1 MIYDYKCK
9 QCSEIFE
16 VWATLAEKEKGLQ
29 PECPKCQSKETKQ
42 MMGALSIGGGSSKSG
57 NSGGGDMPPP
67 MCGPGAGCC

>member
-9 QCSEIFE
+9 QCGEVFE
-16 VWATLAEKEKGLQ
+16 VWATLSDKEKGLQ

-42 MMGALSIGGGSSKSG
+42 MMGALSIGGGSSKFG

-67 MCGPGAGCC
+67 VCGPGCC